1 MPTDGYIVI
10 SKLRV
15 QPVTIIKREHGFLI
29 VEFPGS
35 AENTRIRVRESRFFK
50 TAEAANE
57 YIYKYRYEMQ
67 SSMKKDL
74 PFFGKKEPCFYL
86 QGI

>member
-1 MPTDGYIVI
+1 MTTDGYIVI
-10 SKLRV
+10 SNYRV
-15 QPVTIIKREHGFLI
+15 QPVTIIRRERGFLI

-57 YIYKYRYEMQ
+57 HIYKCRYEMPK
-67 SSMKKDL
+67 STNKDL
-74 PFFGKKEPCFYL
+74 PYLRKKEPCFYL